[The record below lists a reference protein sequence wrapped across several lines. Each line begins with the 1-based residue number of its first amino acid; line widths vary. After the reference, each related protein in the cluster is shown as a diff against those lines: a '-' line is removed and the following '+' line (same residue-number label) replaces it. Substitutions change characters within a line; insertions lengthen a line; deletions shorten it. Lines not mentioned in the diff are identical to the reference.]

1 MKKHYQQGYILTIEL
16 ILIITILIIGSIGGV
31 ILVRDA
37 LIKRHQTKVDN
48 QITVV
53 DANNRPLGIAVS
65 FDEHQAPLIFY
76 TDRGANNTYRALIG
90 IRDDRFTSREA
101 VYYDAPNCQGNPCL
115 KGLSDEATDSQ
126 GVSKLNNTGNVSY
139 INALQQGPNYA
150 IGQLGNTVIGQLLRS
165 TPQQCPANSEQ
176 ILSRYVSQKVV
187 TGSPCESFEID
198 KQPADS
204 SCLVGV
210 TALGRPL
217 VGTDGRELAVSCD
230 TCQTGYE
237 SQGDILDLY
246 LPEVESLLKD
256 ALKAL
261 KFVGVAVGTNFDIEL
276 GTICCPEGTRLEEDE
291 NIVETLVFTILQT
304 TFELAGIDL
313 VNNLIISE
321 TLSLIGIEPGITYCK
336 TSLNLVNAEQVINIT
351 TGEPALS
358 SLTPPFK
365 VLLPVHSGQNS
376 TTWIHTP
383 QKGKENVN
391 ERLKYIYLTC

>member
-210 TALGRPL
+210 TALGNPL
-217 VGTDGRELAVSCD
+217 LGTSDQGLSQSCD

-246 LPEVESLLKD
+246 LPQVEPLLNTALNALSL
-256 ALKAL
+256 
-261 KFVGVAVGTNFDIEL
+261 VGIGTSVDIEL

-304 TFELAGIDL
+304 TFDLAGIDL
-313 VNNLIISE
+313 INNLIISE

-383 QKGKENVN
+383 PKGEG
-391 ERLKYIYLTC
+391 ERQ

>member
-150 IGQLGNTVIGQLLRS
+150 IGQLGNSVIGQLLRS

-210 TALGRPL
+210 TALGNPL
-217 VGTDGRELAVSCD
+217 LGTSDQGLSQSCD

-246 LPEVESLLKD
+246 LPQVEPLLNTALNALSL
-256 ALKAL
+256 
-261 KFVGVAVGTNFDIEL
+261 VGIGTNVDIEL
-276 GTICCPEGTRLEEDE
+276 GTICCPEGTRLEDDE

-304 TFELAGIDL
+304 TFELVGIDL

-321 TLSLIGIEPGITYCK
+321 TLSLIGIELGITYCK

-365 VLLPVHSGQNS
+365 VLLPVHSGQNR

>member
-210 TALGRPL
+210 TALGNPL
-217 VGTDGRELAVSCD
+217 LGTSDQGLSQSCD

-246 LPEVESLLKD
+246 LPQVEPLLNTALNALSL
-256 ALKAL
+256 
-261 KFVGVAVGTNFDIEL
+261 VGIGTNVDIEL

-383 QKGKENVN
+383 PKGEG
-391 ERLKYIYLTC
+391 ERQ

>member
-53 DANNRPLGIAVS
+53 DANNKPLGIAVS

-187 TGSPCESFEID
+187 AGSPCESFEID

-210 TALGRPL
+210 TALGNPL
-217 VGTDGRELAVSCD
+217 LGTSDQGLSQSCD
-230 TCQTGYE
+230 SCQTGYE

-246 LPEVESLLKD
+246 LPQVEPLLNTALNALSL
-256 ALKAL
+256 
-261 KFVGVAVGTNFDIEL
+261 VGIGTNVDIEL

-291 NIVETLVFTILQT
+291 NIVETLVFTILKT
-304 TFELAGIDL
+304 TFELVGIDL

-321 TLSLIGIEPGITYCK
+321 TLSLIGIEPGVTYCK

-383 QKGKENVN
+383 PKGEG
-391 ERLKYIYLTC
+391 ERQ

>member
-76 TDRGANNTYRALIG
+76 TDRGANSTYRALIG

-210 TALGRPL
+210 TALGNPL
-217 VGTDGRELAVSCD
+217 LGTSDQGLSQSCD
-230 TCQTGYE
+230 SCQTGYE

-246 LPEVESLLKD
+246 LPQVEPLLNTALNALSL
-256 ALKAL
+256 
-261 KFVGVAVGTNFDIEL
+261 VGIGTSVDIEL

-383 QKGKENVN
+383 PKGEG
-391 ERLKYIYLTC
+391 ERQ

>member
-210 TALGRPL
+210 TALGNPL
-217 VGTDGRELAVSCD
+217 LGTSDQGLSQSCD

-246 LPEVESLLKD
+246 LPQVEPLLNTALNALSL
-256 ALKAL
+256 
-261 KFVGVAVGTNFDIEL
+261 VGIGTNVDIEL

-304 TFELAGIDL
+304 TFELVGIDL

-383 QKGKENVN
+383 PKGEG
-391 ERLKYIYLTC
+391 ERQ

>member
-210 TALGRPL
+210 TALGNPL
-217 VGTDGRELAVSCD
+217 LGTSDQGLSQSCD

-246 LPEVESLLKD
+246 LPQVEPLLNTALNALSL
-256 ALKAL
+256 
-261 KFVGVAVGTNFDIEL
+261 VGIGTNVDIEL
-276 GTICCPEGTRLEEDE
+276 GTICCPEGTRLEDDE
-291 NIVETLVFTILQT
+291 NIVETLVFTILKT
-304 TFELAGIDL
+304 TFELVGIDL

-321 TLSLIGIEPGITYCK
+321 TLSLIGIEPGVTYCK

-383 QKGKENVN
+383 PKGEG
-391 ERLKYIYLTC
+391 ERQ

>member
-115 KGLSDEATDSQ
+115 KSLSDEATDSQ
-126 GVSKLNNTGNVSY
+126 GVNKLNNTGNVSY

-150 IGQLGNTVIGQLLRS
+150 IGQLGNSVIGQLLRS

-210 TALGRPL
+210 TALGNPL
-217 VGTDGRELAVSCD
+217 LGTSDQGLSQSCD

-246 LPEVESLLKD
+246 LPQVEPLLNTALNALSL
-256 ALKAL
+256 
-261 KFVGVAVGTNFDIEL
+261 VGIGTNVDIEL
-276 GTICCPEGTRLEEDE
+276 GTICCPEGTRLEDDE

-304 TFELAGIDL
+304 TFELVGIDL

-365 VLLPVHSGQNS
+365 VLLPVHSGQNR

-383 QKGKENVN
+383 PKGEG
-391 ERLKYIYLTC
+391 ERQ

>member
-115 KGLSDEATDSQ
+115 KGLSDETTDSQ

-150 IGQLGNTVIGQLLRS
+150 IGQLGNTIIGQLLRS

-210 TALGRPL
+210 TALGNPL
-217 VGTDGRELAVSCD
+217 LGTSDQGLSQSCD
-230 TCQTGYE
+230 TCQAGYE

-246 LPEVESLLKD
+246 LPQVEPLLNTALNALSL
-256 ALKAL
+256 
-261 KFVGVAVGTNFDIEL
+261 VGIGTSVDIEL

-291 NIVETLVFTILQT
+291 NIVETLVFTVLKT
-304 TFELAGIDL
+304 TFELVGIDL

-321 TLSLIGIEPGITYCK
+321 TLSLIGIEPGVTYCK

-383 QKGKENVN
+383 PKGEG
-391 ERLKYIYLTC
+391 ERQ

>member
-115 KGLSDEATDSQ
+115 KGLSDESTDSQ

-176 ILSRYVSQKVV
+176 ILSRYASQKVV

-210 TALGRPL
+210 TALGNPL
-217 VGTDGRELAVSCD
+217 LGTSDQGLSQSCD

-246 LPEVESLLKD
+246 LPQVEPLLNTALNALSL
-256 ALKAL
+256 
-261 KFVGVAVGTNFDIEL
+261 VGIGTSVDIEL

-291 NIVETLVFTILQT
+291 NIVETLVFTVLKT
-304 TFELAGIDL
+304 TFELVGIDL
-313 VNNLIISE
+313 INNLIISE
-321 TLSLIGIEPGITYCK
+321 TLSLIGIEPGVTYCK

-383 QKGKENVN
+383 PKGEG
-391 ERLKYIYLTC
+391 ERQ

>member
-115 KGLSDEATDSQ
+115 KGLSDESTDSQ

-210 TALGRPL
+210 TALGNPL
-217 VGTDGRELAVSCD
+217 LGTSDQGLSQSCD

-246 LPEVESLLKD
+246 LPQVEPLLNTALNALSL
-256 ALKAL
+256 
-261 KFVGVAVGTNFDIEL
+261 VGIGTSVDIEL

-304 TFELAGIDL
+304 TFDLAGIDL

-383 QKGKENVN
+383 PKGEG
-391 ERLKYIYLTC
+391 ERQ

>member
-53 DANNRPLGIAVS
+53 DVNNRPLGIAVS

-150 IGQLGNTVIGQLLRS
+150 IGQLGNSVIGQLLRS

-210 TALGRPL
+210 TALGNPL
-217 VGTDGRELAVSCD
+217 LGTSDQGLSQSCD

-246 LPEVESLLKD
+246 LPQVEPLLNTALNALSL
-256 ALKAL
+256 
-261 KFVGVAVGTNFDIEL
+261 VGIGTNVDIEL
-276 GTICCPEGTRLEEDE
+276 GTICCPEGTRLEDDE

-304 TFELAGIDL
+304 TFELVGIDL

-321 TLSLIGIEPGITYCK
+321 TLSSIGIEPGITYCK

-365 VLLPVHSGQNS
+365 VLLPVHSGQNR

-383 QKGKENVN
+383 PKGEG
-391 ERLKYIYLTC
+391 ERQ

>member
-261 KFVGVAVGTNFDIEL
+261 KFVGIGTNFDIEL
-276 GTICCPEGTRLEEDE
+276 GTICCPEGTRLEEEE

-304 TFELAGIDL
+304 TFELVGIDL

-383 QKGKENVN
+383 PKGEG
-391 ERLKYIYLTC
+391 ERQ

>member
-187 TGSPCESFEID
+187 TGSPCENFEID

-237 SQGDILDLY
+237 SQGDTLDLY

-383 QKGKENVN
+383 PKGEGK
-391 ERLKYIYLTC
+391 RQ

>member
-187 TGSPCESFEID
+187 TGSPCENFEID

-313 VNNLIISE
+313 ANNLIISE

-383 QKGKENVN
+383 PKGEG
-391 ERLKYIYLTC
+391 ERQ

>member
-65 FDEHQAPLIFY
+65 FDEHQAPLVFY

-150 IGQLGNTVIGQLLRS
+150 IGQLGNSVIGQLLRS

-210 TALGRPL
+210 TALGNPL
-217 VGTDGRELAVSCD
+217 LGTSDQGLSQSCD

-246 LPEVESLLKD
+246 LPQVEPLLNTALNALSL
-256 ALKAL
+256 
-261 KFVGVAVGTNFDIEL
+261 VGIGTNVDIEL
-276 GTICCPEGTRLEEDE
+276 GTICCPEGTRLEDDE

-383 QKGKENVN
+383 PKGEG
-391 ERLKYIYLTC
+391 ERQ

>member
-31 ILVRDA
+31 VLVRDA

-48 QITVV
+48 QITVI
-53 DANNRPLGIAVS
+53 DANNKPLGIAVS

-76 TDRGANNTYRALIG
+76 TDRQVNATYRALIG

-115 KGLSDEATDSQ
+115 KGLSDEASDSQ
-126 GVSKLNNTGNVSY
+126 GISNINNTGNVSY

-150 IGQLGNTVIGQLLRS
+150 IGQFGNSVIGQLLRS
-165 TPQQCPANSEQ
+165 TEQACPANSGQ

-198 KQPADS
+198 KKPADS

-210 TALGRPL
+210 TALGNPL
-217 VGTDGRELAVSCD
+217 LGVSDQSLSQSCD
-230 TCQTGYE
+230 SCQSGYE

-246 LPEVESLLKD
+246 LPQVEPLLNTALNALSL
-256 ALKAL
+256 
-261 KFVGVAVGTNFDIEL
+261 VGLSANVDVEL
-276 GTICCPEGTRLEEDE
+276 GTICCPEGTRLEDDE
-291 NIVETLVFTILQT
+291 NIVETLVFTILKT

-313 VNNLIISE
+313 INNLLITE
-321 TLSLIGIEPGITYCK
+321 TLSLIGIEPGVTYCQ
-336 TSLNLVNAEQVINIT
+336 TSLNLVSAEQVINVT
-351 TGEPALS
+351 NGEPALS
-358 SLTPPFK
+358 SLAPPFRVK
-365 VLLPVHSGQNS
+365 LPAHSGQNS

-383 QKGKENVN
+383 PTG
-391 ERLKYIYLTC
+391 ERK

>member
-53 DANNRPLGIAVS
+53 DANNTPLGIAVS

-76 TDRGANNTYRALIG
+76 TDRGANSTYRALIS

-126 GVSKLNNTGNVSY
+126 GVSKLNNTGNISY

-210 TALGRPL
+210 TALGNPL
-217 VGTDGRELAVSCD
+217 LGTSDQGLSQSCD
-230 TCQTGYE
+230 SCQTGYE

-246 LPEVESLLKD
+246 LPQVEPLLNTALNALSL
-256 ALKAL
+256 
-261 KFVGVAVGTNFDIEL
+261 VGIGTSVDIEL

-291 NIVETLVFTILQT
+291 NIVETLIFTILQT

-383 QKGKENVN
+383 PKGEG
-391 ERLKYIYLTC
+391 ERQ

>member
-210 TALGRPL
+210 TALGNPL
-217 VGTDGRELAVSCD
+217 LGTSDQGLSQSCD

-246 LPEVESLLKD
+246 LPQVEPLLN
-256 ALKAL
+256 KAL
-261 KFVGVAVGTNFDIEL
+261 NALSLVGIGTNVDIEL

-383 QKGKENVN
+383 PKGEG
-391 ERLKYIYLTC
+391 ERQ

>member
-65 FDEHQAPLIFY
+65 FDEHQAPLVFY
-76 TDRGANNTYRALIG
+76 TDRGANSTYRALIG

-115 KGLSDEATDSQ
+115 KDLSDEATDSQ

-210 TALGRPL
+210 TALGNSL
-217 VGTDGRELAVSCD
+217 LGTSDQGLSQSCD

-246 LPEVESLLKD
+246 LPQVEPLLNTALNALSL
-256 ALKAL
+256 
-261 KFVGVAVGTNFDIEL
+261 VGIGTSVDIEL

-383 QKGKENVN
+383 PKGEG
-391 ERLKYIYLTC
+391 ERQ

>member
-65 FDEHQAPLIFY
+65 FDEHQAPLVFY
-76 TDRGANNTYRALIG
+76 TDRGANSTYRALIG

-204 SCLVGV
+204 SCLVGL

-217 VGTDGRELAVSCD
+217 VGTDGRELALSCD
-230 TCQTGYE
+230 TCQAGYE

-261 KFVGVAVGTNFDIEL
+261 KFVLIGTNFDIEL

-383 QKGKENVN
+383 PKGEG
-391 ERLKYIYLTC
+391 ERQ

>member
-76 TDRGANNTYRALIG
+76 TDRRANNTYRALIG

-210 TALGRPL
+210 TALGNPL
-217 VGTDGRELAVSCD
+217 LGTSDQGLSQSCD

-246 LPEVESLLKD
+246 LPQVEPLLNTALNALSL
-256 ALKAL
+256 
-261 KFVGVAVGTNFDIEL
+261 VGIGTSVDIEL

-383 QKGKENVN
+383 PKGEG
-391 ERLKYIYLTC
+391 ERQ

>member
-53 DANNRPLGIAVS
+53 DANNTPLGIAVS

-76 TDRGANNTYRALIG
+76 TDRGANSTYRALIG

-210 TALGRPL
+210 TALGNPL
-217 VGTDGRELAVSCD
+217 LGTSDQGLSQSCD
-230 TCQTGYE
+230 SCQTGYE

-246 LPEVESLLKD
+246 LPQVEPLLNTALNALSL
-256 ALKAL
+256 
-261 KFVGVAVGTNFDIEL
+261 VGIGTSVDIEL

-383 QKGKENVN
+383 PKGEG
-391 ERLKYIYLTC
+391 ERQ

>member
-65 FDEHQAPLIFY
+65 FDEHQAPLIFF

-150 IGQLGNTVIGQLLRS
+150 IGQLGNSVIGQLLRS

-210 TALGRPL
+210 TALGNPL
-217 VGTDGRELAVSCD
+217 LGTSDQGLSQSCD

-246 LPEVESLLKD
+246 LPQVEPLLNTALNALSL
-256 ALKAL
+256 
-261 KFVGVAVGTNFDIEL
+261 VGIGTNVDIEL
-276 GTICCPEGTRLEEDE
+276 GTICCPEGTRLEDDE

-304 TFELAGIDL
+304 TFELVGIDL

-365 VLLPVHSGQNS
+365 VLLPVHSGQNR

-383 QKGKENVN
+383 PKGEG
-391 ERLKYIYLTC
+391 ERQ

>member
-76 TDRGANNTYRALIG
+76 TDRRANNTYRALIG

-261 KFVGVAVGTNFDIEL
+261 KLVGIGTNFDIEL

-383 QKGKENVN
+383 PKGEG
-391 ERLKYIYLTC
+391 ERQ

>member
-31 ILVRDA
+31 VLVRDA

-53 DANNRPLGIAVS
+53 DANNKPLGIAVS

-210 TALGRPL
+210 TALGNPL
-217 VGTDGRELAVSCD
+217 LGTSDQGLSQSCD
-230 TCQTGYE
+230 TCQAGYE

-246 LPEVESLLKD
+246 LPQVEPLLNTTLNALSL
-256 ALKAL
+256 
-261 KFVGVAVGTNFDIEL
+261 VGIGTNVDIEL

-291 NIVETLVFTILQT
+291 NIVETLVFTVLKT
-304 TFELAGIDL
+304 TFELVGIDL

-321 TLSLIGIEPGITYCK
+321 TLSLIGIEPGVTYCK

-383 QKGKENVN
+383 PKGEG
-391 ERLKYIYLTC
+391 ERQ

>member
-31 ILVRDA
+31 VLVRDA

-150 IGQLGNTVIGQLLRS
+150 IGQLGNSVIGQLLRS

-204 SCLVGV
+204 TCLVGV
-210 TALGRPL
+210 TALGNPL
-217 VGTDGRELAVSCD
+217 LGTSDQGLSQSCD

-246 LPEVESLLKD
+246 LPQVEPLLNTALNALSL
-256 ALKAL
+256 
-261 KFVGVAVGTNFDIEL
+261 VGIGTNVDIEL
-276 GTICCPEGTRLEEDE
+276 GTICCPEGTRLEDDE

-304 TFELAGIDL
+304 TFELVGIDL

-365 VLLPVHSGQNS
+365 VLLPVHSGQNR

-383 QKGKENVN
+383 PKGEG
-391 ERLKYIYLTC
+391 ERQ

>member
-150 IGQLGNTVIGQLLRS
+150 IGQLGNSVIGQLLRS

-210 TALGRPL
+210 TALGNPL
-217 VGTDGRELAVSCD
+217 LGTSDQGLSQSCD

-246 LPEVESLLKD
+246 LPQVEPLLNTALNALSL
-256 ALKAL
+256 
-261 KFVGVAVGTNFDIEL
+261 VGIGTNVDIEL
-276 GTICCPEGTRLEEDE
+276 GTICCPEGTRLEDDE

-304 TFELAGIDL
+304 TFELVGIDL

-365 VLLPVHSGQNS
+365 VLLPVHSGQNR
-376 TTWIHTP
+376 TTRIHTP
-383 QKGKENVN
+383 PKGEG
-391 ERLKYIYLTC
+391 ERQ

>member
-65 FDEHQAPLIFY
+65 FDEHQAPLVFY
-76 TDRGANNTYRALIG
+76 TDRGANSTYRALIG

-210 TALGRPL
+210 TALGNSL
-217 VGTDGRELAVSCD
+217 LGTSDQGLSQSCD

-246 LPEVESLLKD
+246 LPQVEPLLNTALNALSL
-256 ALKAL
+256 
-261 KFVGVAVGTNFDIEL
+261 VGIGTSVDIEL

-383 QKGKENVN
+383 PKGEG
-391 ERLKYIYLTC
+391 ERQ

>member
-1 MKKHYQQGYILTIEL
+1 MKKHYQRGYILTIEL

-115 KGLSDEATDSQ
+115 KGLSDEASDSQ

-210 TALGRPL
+210 TALGNPL
-217 VGTDGRELAVSCD
+217 LGTSDQGLSQSCD
-230 TCQTGYE
+230 TCQAGYE

-246 LPEVESLLKD
+246 LPQVEPLLNTALNALSL
-256 ALKAL
+256 
-261 KFVGVAVGTNFDIEL
+261 VGIGTNVDIEL

-291 NIVETLVFTILQT
+291 NIVETLVFTVLKT
-304 TFELAGIDL
+304 TFELVGIDL

-321 TLSLIGIEPGITYCK
+321 TLSLIGIEPGVTYCK

-383 QKGKENVN
+383 PKGEG
-391 ERLKYIYLTC
+391 ERQ

>member
-261 KFVGVAVGTNFDIEL
+261 KFVGIGTNFDIEL

-358 SLTPPFK
+358 SLAPPFK

-383 QKGKENVN
+383 PKGEG
-391 ERLKYIYLTC
+391 ERQ

>member
-204 SCLVGV
+204 SCLVGL

-217 VGTDGRELAVSCD
+217 VGTDGRELALSCD
-230 TCQTGYE
+230 TCQAGYE

-261 KFVGVAVGTNFDIEL
+261 KFVLIGTNFDIEL

-365 VLLPVHSGQNS
+365 VLLPVHSSQNS

-383 QKGKENVN
+383 LKGEG
-391 ERLKYIYLTC
+391 ERQ

>member
-115 KGLSDEATDSQ
+115 KGLSDESTDSQ

-210 TALGRPL
+210 TALGNPL
-217 VGTDGRELAVSCD
+217 LGTSDQGLSQSCD

-246 LPEVESLLKD
+246 LPQVEPLLNTALNALSL
-256 ALKAL
+256 
-261 KFVGVAVGTNFDIEL
+261 VGIGTSVDIEL

-291 NIVETLVFTILQT
+291 NIVETLVFTVLKT
-304 TFELAGIDL
+304 TFELVGIDL
-313 VNNLIISE
+313 INNLIISE
-321 TLSLIGIEPGITYCK
+321 TLSLIGIEPGVTYCK

-383 QKGKENVN
+383 PKGEG
-391 ERLKYIYLTC
+391 ERQ

>member
-115 KGLSDEATDSQ
+115 KGLSDEETDSQ

-150 IGQLGNTVIGQLLRS
+150 IGQLGNSVIGQLLRS

-210 TALGRPL
+210 TALGNPL
-217 VGTDGRELAVSCD
+217 LGTSDQGLSQSCD

-246 LPEVESLLKD
+246 LPQVEPLLNTALNALSL
-256 ALKAL
+256 
-261 KFVGVAVGTNFDIEL
+261 VGIGTNVDIEL
-276 GTICCPEGTRLEEDE
+276 GTICCPEGTRLEDDE

-304 TFELAGIDL
+304 TFELVGIDL

-365 VLLPVHSGQNS
+365 VLLPVHSGQNR

-383 QKGKENVN
+383 PKGEG
-391 ERLKYIYLTC
+391 ERQ

>member
-150 IGQLGNTVIGQLLRS
+150 IGQLGNSVIGQLLRS

-210 TALGRPL
+210 TALVNPL
-217 VGTDGRELAVSCD
+217 LGTSDQGLSQSCD

-246 LPEVESLLKD
+246 LPQVEPLLTTALNALSL
-256 ALKAL
+256 
-261 KFVGVAVGTNFDIEL
+261 VGIGTNVDIEL
-276 GTICCPEGTRLEEDE
+276 GTICCPEGTRLEDDE

-304 TFELAGIDL
+304 TFELVGIDL

-365 VLLPVHSGQNS
+365 VLLPVHSGQNR

-383 QKGKENVN
+383 PKGEG
-391 ERLKYIYLTC
+391 ERQ